1 MGRNNEFLIL
11 EKAFREERSS
21 EMSMRKEKISN
32 REWER

>member
-1 MGRNNEFLIL
+1 LFL
-11 EKAFREERSS
+11 EEAYREERSS